1 MTGECKLMSKTNRHH
16 SGIAFRE
23 GVSKIDK
30 RGFYVCQLN
39 FCPYPNKRVYKTIK
53 LEKKSYLEAARR
65 RTHWMNEYTQKHP
78 HRELDDKKKA
88 AFSELHDV
96 LLRMMETSTIN
107 NRAEPCAYSTINKT
121 MNIFNRFFV
130 GFLQKHYPSIKC
142 INDLPKGVFLD
153 YQSYNMTHLKLNW
166 RTELGHLKAIISRFW
181 RADYCSDSIYKEIR
195 TLPTPK
201 FEIKNKV
208 VLTLA
213 EKKSILDSMEQD
225 NPMYYAVTYLLA
237 KLGWRINET
246 LSLKTKNIRWESG
259 NPVSITIEREFR
271 KNRREFT
278 LNTIDSKLADVMAR
292 YSNWRKSNSDLFF
305 PNSKGNM
312 IKKETY
318 RNYLHKVSEKILKRQ
333 SNPHD
338 FRHSLITHLKSMRVP
353 NKDIMQITGHM
364 DERVLNDHYSHS
376 TESGRL
382 EALQMSGL

>member
-1 MTGECKLMSKTNRHH
+1 MLRTNRHH

-23 GVSKIDK
+23 GVSAIDK

-39 FCPYPNKRVYKTIK
+39 FCPYPNKRVYKTIR
-53 LEKKSYLEAARR
+53 LEKKSYLEAARH
-65 RTHWMNEYTQKHP
+65 RTHWINEYLQKHP
-78 HRELDDKKKA
+78 HRELDDKKKTN
-88 AFSELHDV
+88 FSELHDV
-96 LLRMMETSTIN
+96 LQRMMETSTIN

-130 GFLQKHYPSIKC
+130 GFLQKHYPSVKC
-142 INDLPKGVFLD
+142 LNDLPKGVFID
-153 YQSYNMTHLKLNW
+153 YQSYNRTHLKLNW

-181 RADYCSDSIYKEIR
+181 RADYCSDSVYKEIR

-225 NPMYYAVTYLLA
+225 NPMYYAVTYFLA

-246 LSLKTKNIRWESG
+246 LSLKAKNIRWESG
-259 NPVSITIEREFR
+259 APVSITIEKEFR

-278 LNTIDSKLADVMAR
+278 LNTIDSKLASVMAR
-292 YSNWRKSNSDLFF
+292 FENLRKSNAALFF

-318 RNYLHKVSEKILKRQ
+318 RNYLHKVSERVLKRKA
-333 SNPHD
+333 NPHVTD
-338 FRHSLITHLKSMRVP
+338 VNYYFPLATIRIP
-353 NKDIMQITGHM
+353 
-364 DERVLNDHYSHS
+364 VL
-376 TESGRL
+376 
-382 EALQMSGL
+382 